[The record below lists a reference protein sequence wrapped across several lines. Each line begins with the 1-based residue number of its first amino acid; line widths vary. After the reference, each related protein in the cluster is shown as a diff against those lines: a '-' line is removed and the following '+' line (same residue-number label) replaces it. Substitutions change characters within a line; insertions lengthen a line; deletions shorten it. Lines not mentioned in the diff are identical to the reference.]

1 MRACKILLSVCGLAN
16 FIIVCVN
23 ILYASV
29 QNFIVCVCSLY
40 SQDGQTGENEYLFKR
55 LEEFRV
61 DSENGKK
68 PTFKYT
74 IAGLG
79 QVCRPAWILAVGF
92 PNRNNSRVRNMEARI
107 RAGRGMTPR
116 VEHRRKPVAVD
127 STQHALAFIRE
138 HILANSQRSPV
149 HTEL

>member
-1 MRACKILLSVCGLAN
+1 MLSWCVCALAN
-16 FIIVCVN
+16 FIVCVN
-23 ILYASV
+23 ILCERAK
-29 QNFIVCVCSLY
+29 FKLCVCALY
-40 SQDGQTGENEYLFKR
+40 SQDGQIGENEYLFKR